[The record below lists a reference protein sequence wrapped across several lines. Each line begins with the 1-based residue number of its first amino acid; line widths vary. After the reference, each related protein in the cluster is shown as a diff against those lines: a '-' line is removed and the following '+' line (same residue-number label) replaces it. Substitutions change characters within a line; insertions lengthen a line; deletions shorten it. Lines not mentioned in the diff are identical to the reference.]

1 MTVTLNGDERTC
13 QEGSTLTDLINELGL
28 GKRRIAIEVNREIIP
43 RDEYATYCLQSGD
56 QIEIVHFVGG
66 G

>member
-1 MTVTLNGDERTC
+1 MTVVLNGEERSC
-13 QEGSTLTDLINELGL
+13 REGQTLIDLVNELSL

-43 RDEYATYCLQSGD
+43 RDEYATYHIQPGD
-56 QIEIVHFVGG
+56 HIEVVHFVGG